1 MQWHRAEISGVER
14 HEMACGMHIA
24 PILQIF
30 LFISPLLFYLCRV
43 CADMQTQ
50 VRQNANSGI
59 RDVTLKHEIKKNKSF
74 QFLDLQESKDFIY
87 RVCGSG
93 QWASS
98 HINM

>member
-1 MQWHRAEISGVER
+1 MQWHRAGISGAEC

-30 LFISPLLFYLCRV
+30 LFVSPLLFYLCRV
-43 CADMQTQ
+43 CADIQTQ

-59 RDVTLKHEIKKNKSF
+59 GDVTLKHEMKKNKSF
-74 QFLDLQESKDFIY
+74 QFLDLPESKNFID

-93 QWASS
+93 Q
-98 HINM
+98 